1 MSNVAQ
7 TATCTTCGTS
17 FEVPASLQE
26 RFPGWTPT
34 KCPACHQGRRAGQQA
49 MSRGGGEGQSLGRRL
64 PLGVRSEAERRVS
77 GVERSE
83 TTKFTPSEVLERFTA
98 GPLTGV
104 FTDGSAD
111 PNPGPGGWGA
121 VYVREDEIIAEAHGH
136 EPHTTN
142 NRMELTALIVGFD
155 MVPAGESATVYS
167 DSNYCVKMIN
177 EWAPVWARNG
187 WRRKAGPVKNLD
199 LVKALYER
207 AQARPELELRWIKAH
222 DGSRWNEYADALSV
236 AYRRD

>member
-7 TATCTTCGTS
+7 TATCSECGTS
-17 FEVPASLQE
+17 FEVPQSLQE
-26 RFPGWTPT
+26 RFPGWTPS
-34 KCPACHQGRRAGQQA
+34 KCPSCHSGATAPAPRATGSA
-49 MSRGGGEGQSLGRRL
+49 RSSSRRGGT
-64 PLGVRSEAERRVS
+64 ERGLS
-77 GVERSE
+77 
-83 TTKFTPSEVLERFTA
+83 PSEVLERFTA
-98 GPLTGV
+98 GPKSGV

-121 VYVREDEIIAEAHGH
+121 VYVRDDQIIAEAHGD
-136 EPHTTN
+136 EPDTTN
-142 NRMELTALIVGFD
+142 NRMELTALIAGFD
-155 MVPAGESATVYS
+155 LVPDGEQATVYS

-177 EWAPVWARNG
+177 EWAAGWARNG

-207 AQARPELELRWIKAH
+207 AQARPELELRWIRAH

-236 AYRRD
+236 AYRRP

>member
-1 MSNVAQ
+1 MNNVAQ
-7 TATCTTCGTS
+7 TATCSTCGTS
-17 FEVPASLQE
+17 FEVPESLRE
-26 RFPGWTPT
+26 RFPGWTPS
-34 KCPACHQGRRAGQQA
+34 KCPACHQGRRANQQS
-49 MSRGGGEGQSLGRRL
+49 MPRGGAEGGS
-64 PLGVRSEAERRVS
+64 S
-77 GVERSE
+77 
-83 TTKFTPSEVLERFTA
+83 PSKVLERFTA

-121 VYVREDEIIAEAHGH
+121 VYVRDDEIIAEAHGH
-136 EPHTTN
+136 EPDTTN

-155 MVPAGESATVYS
+155 LVPSGESATVYS
-167 DSNYCVKMIN
+167 DSNYCVRMIN
-177 EWAPVWARNG
+177 EWAAGWARNG